1 MSNQESKTK
10 NEREDTKATSKL
22 EETVKADDGWEFL
35 EPSESVILLKDFP
48 VALQYQSNIGLKKK
62 FWNWQV
68 KHYMQQKK
76 GAKINTTTPK
86 S

>member
-48 VALQYQSNIGLKKK
+48 VALQYQSNIGLKKIFEIGK
-62 FWNWQV
+62 LNIICNKKKV
-68 KHYMQQKK
+68 QK
-76 GAKINTTTPK
+76 
-86 S
+86 